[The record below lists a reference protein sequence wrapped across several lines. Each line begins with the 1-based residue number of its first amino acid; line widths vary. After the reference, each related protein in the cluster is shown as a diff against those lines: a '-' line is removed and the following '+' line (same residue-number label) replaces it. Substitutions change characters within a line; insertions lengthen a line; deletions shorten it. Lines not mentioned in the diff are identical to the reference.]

1 MAGVTDSGFEAKR
14 LADILADASAALAL
28 ITDPATGSTLQPD
41 FGSEDP
47 AMQVVQV
54 PLDGLGLTWEAMQLT
69 FQQFDPDKANG
80 PSLRGLV
87 QLNGLTEQ
95 PATRSIVGLTL
106 GGTPGTMIPSG
117 QLVADINNQHQWE
130 TLTPVTLD
138 GGGVGTCNGRCV
150 EYGPIDA
157 GIGTLTNI
165 VTPWPGWASV
175 TNAALPSLGRNV
187 ETTTEL
193 RVRRNRS
200 TMAPSASPVESVYS
214 NLANLPG
221 VTYTRVYQNN
231 TLLTDANGITAKCVA
246 AVIVGGDDTDIAYTL
261 LARTGVVA
269 DWFGS
274 SSMTLFDV
282 QNEPYTVKWTRPTA
296 LPIYLAITI
305 QVYQPSVFP
314 ANGIQQI
321 KDAIKAYAI
330 GGAPALGIVD
340 GFGDTGFP
348 PGAPVIRSRLY
359 TPLNFVPG
367 HRVTI
372 LNLGTAP
379 APVGTA
385 DIAVPWNQY
394 AQFTDANISI
404 TVAP

>member
-1 MAGVTDSGFEAKR
+1 MAGVTDAGFEAKR

-28 ITDPATGSTLQPD
+28 ITDPTTGSTLQPD

-47 AMQVVQV
+47 AMQIVQV
-54 PLDGLGLTWEAMQLT
+54 PLDGLGLTWEAMQLA
-69 FQQFDPDKANG
+69 FQQFDPNKANG
-80 PSLRGLV
+80 PSLQGLA
-87 QLNGLTEQ
+87 QLNGLTAQ
-95 PATRSIVGLTL
+95 PATRSLVTLTL
-106 GGTPGTMIPSG
+106 GGTPFLLIPSG
-117 QLVADINNQHQWE
+117 QLASDLNNLHQWE

-138 GGGVGTCNGRCV
+138 GAGVGTTTGRCT

-157 GIGTLTNI
+157 DVGAINSI
-165 VTPWPGWASV
+165 VTALAGWASV
-175 TNAALPSLGRNV
+175 TNATVPSVGRLA

-193 RVRRNRS
+193 RVRRDRS

-221 VTYTRVYQNN
+221 VTYCRVYQNN
-231 TLLTDANGITAKCVA
+231 TLATDANGITAKCVA

-261 LARTGVVA
+261 LARTGVVS

-274 SSMTLFDV
+274 SQMTLFDV
-282 QNEPYTVKWTRPTA
+282 QNEPYVVKWTRPVA

-330 GGAPALGIVD
+330 GGAPALGIQD

-394 AQFTDANISI
+394 AQFTDANISV